1 MHQNMILRRRSHQ
14 AVSLLVWLS
23 LLASAVFLR
32 SSGLESVH
40 AAHFAASQPLIPANL
55 CSETGPKICY
65 VDKDAPGPTHSGDDW
80 TNALTNLQGALD
92 LVVDGDQI
100 WVAAGIYTPTHQIL
114 TTDTR
119 TATFSPVDGVQIYGG
134 FNGDETSL
142 SQRDWRAHPSI
153 LSGDLN
159 GDDVVDTFEN
169 NAENSYHV
177 VNAGNLDKTS
187 TRLDGFIIQGGNANI
202 NNEARKIAYGGGLY
216 NNNNLGSPSM
226 ANLIFYKN
234 YALVGG
240 GLYNINADA
249 LVVNVSWIGNQA
261 DFGAAVRNIDCS
273 PTLVNALFIG
283 NVAEYVGGA
292 IYNSNGQPNIN
303 NCTAANNS
311 TRRSQGEFGGGG
323 AVFND
328 KITHLYLNNCILW
341 GNTSGADT
349 PDQVYNEEI
358 PGDLLN
364 SSYTELHSSLYPNG
378 CSGFGSTCYEAEVK
392 TDPLF
397 VNLPGL
403 DGIIGT
409 LDDNVRLM
417 PGSPAINAGD
427 NTNVG
432 LDDLDINNNGI
443 ITETL
448 PYDLDYAKRFVQA
461 VPGYLSYLNH
471 NTPPVVDLGV
481 YESTP
486 ILFMPLIR
494 K

>member
-1 MHQNMILRRRSHQ
+1 MHLNMILRRRSQ
-14 AVSLLVWLS
+14 LAASLLVWLS

-40 AAHFAASQPLIPANL
+40 AAHLAASQPLVPANL

-65 VDKDAPGPTHSGDDW
+65 VDKNAPGLAHTGDDW
-80 TNALTNLQGALD
+80 TNALTDLQDALD

-100 WVAAGIYTPTHQIL
+100 WVAAGVYTPTHQIL

-134 FNGDETSL
+134 FYGDETSL
-142 SQRDWRAHPSI
+142 SQRNWRAHPSI

-159 GDDVVDTFEN
+159 GNDVVETFANNDEN
-169 NAENSYHV
+169 AYHV
-177 VNAGNLDKTS
+177 VTAGNLDKTS

-202 NNEARKIAYGGGLY
+202 NNEARKTAYGGGLY

-234 YALVGG
+234 FALVGG

-249 LVVNVSWIGNQA
+249 LVVNVSWIGNQG

-273 PTLVNALFIG
+273 PNIVNALFVG
-283 NVAEYVGGA
+283 NIAEYVGGA
-292 IYNSNGQPNIN
+292 IYNSNGQPIIA

-311 TRRSQGEFGGGG
+311 TRRSQSEFGGGG
-323 AVFND
+323 AVYND
-328 KITHLYLNNCILW
+328 KLTHLYLNNCILW
-341 GNTSGADT
+341 ENTSGENT
-349 PDQVYNEEI
+349 PDQVYNEYT
-358 PGDLLN
+358 GDLLT

-378 CSGFGSTCYEAEVK
+378 CSGFGTTCYESEVK
-392 TDPLF
+392 TDPKF

-403 DGIIGT
+403 DGVIGT
-409 LDDNVRLM
+409 LDDNLRLM

-432 LDDLDINNNGI
+432 LDDLDINYNGI
-443 ITETL
+443 LTETL

-481 YESTP
+481 YEATP